1 MSTDESEEPLGVNCR
16 RCRAVIAR
24 KIFQRL
30 EPARKF
36 LFEAVL
42 GKNVDYSEVISE
54 IKTMSYIV
62 NPSM

>member
-1 MSTDESEEPLGVNCR
+1 MSSDEGEKSLGVNCR
-16 RCRAVIAR
+16 RRRAVIAR

-54 IKTMSYIV
+54 IKAISYIV
-62 NPSM
+62 NFSI

>member
-1 MSTDESEEPLGVNCR
+1 MSSDESEESLGVNCR
-16 RCRAVIAR
+16 RRRTVIAR

-54 IKTMSYIV
+54 IKAISYIV
-62 NPSM
+62 NFSL